1 MQRENPNYM
10 RKCSTRIGPP
20 QYPIAAHLILMTRPI
35 LNRDF
40 ALILMDPATTE
51 LLSKFIVKWIRMSVD
66 ENVGSFNSF
75 ICKCHLIRHRIN
87 RKI

>member
-1 MQRENPNYM
+1 MMQRENPNYM
-10 RKCSTRIGPP
+10 RKCSTPIGPP
-20 QYPIAAHLILMTRPI
+20 QSPIAAHLILMTRSI

-66 ENVGSFNSF
+66 ENVGS
-75 ICKCHLIRHRIN
+75 LIVLYVN
-87 RKI
+87 VT